1 MENCVIYIKLFILAV
16 ASLITGVS
24 TISRK
29 WYINFFVFLLC
40 IIVETCLAYLFFPA
54 YVFYPACASLVI
66 FVLSWL
72 WERGKPKSPGENNN
86 PIRLPVQSGI
96 SKNYLEFYYYYSNFL
111 IYGGAGS
118 GKTKSIG
125 KWLLEEYI
133 RLGFAGFIYDFKDI
147 DYTRT
152 AYNLIE
158 KHGYPHKFYYVS
170 FDRPVRSY
178 RFNPLKVVK
187 DRTELLQ
194 LMEDILLALLPKKEQ
209 QNEWVAGGL
218 GILRGVAFR
227 FWDEFPEYCTL
238 PHIMAFI
245 MTASSRQLSMF
256 LQQNLVS
263 EMMAGAYLK
272 AEGSEKTQ
280 ASYLSTLCNNLA
292 TISQNE
298 EIAYIR
304 QTTGKEPKLR
314 GFELL
319 AYSPN
324 INYADASPEC
334 LKEVEENK
342 GTVETALQW
351 ARANRPDK
359 VNDTGTENSTDY
371 TTGGILTFS
380 FHWFSPLGGRDKS
393 FYTENTDFD
402 AAKILQEGT
411 PERAAF
417 YHDMD
422 VIAGILQQFQQ
433 EHIPILWR
441 PFHESYGTW
450 FWWGA
455 KGAKVARD
463 LYRLMFNYY
472 TGEKNLHNLL
482 WVWNC
487 DIEEA
492 YPGDEYVDVVSID
505 VYLPEY
511 TSRDKVAALAEVGYL
526 PDVEL
531 LQKSRIPWAYYMTW
545 SKEFCIGE
553 KYNRVENLKKMYD
566 SEYAVTL

>member
-1 MENCVIYIKLFILAV
+1 MDEKSITTADSEATKEAQELLRELHCVAGQQI
-16 ASLITGVS
+16 ITGQHTQ
-24 TISRK
+24 TIP
-29 WYINFFVFLLC
+29 C
-40 IIVETCLAYLFFPA
+40 
-54 YVFYPACASLVI
+54 
-66 FVLSWL
+66 
-72 WERGKPKSPGENNN
+72 
-86 PIRLPVQSGI
+86 
-96 SKNYLEFYYYYSNFL
+96 
-111 IYGGAGS
+111 
-118 GKTKSIG
+118 
-125 KWLLEEYI
+125 
-133 RLGFAGFIYDFKDI
+133 
-147 DYTRT
+147 
-152 AYNLIE
+152 
-158 KHGYPHKFYYVS
+158 
-170 FDRPVRSY
+170 
-178 RFNPLKVVK
+178 
-187 DRTELLQ
+187 
-194 LMEDILLALLPKKEQ
+194 
-209 QNEWVAGGL
+209 
-218 GILRGVAFR
+218 
-227 FWDEFPEYCTL
+227 
-238 PHIMAFI
+238 
-245 MTASSRQLSMF
+245 
-256 LQQNLVS
+256 
-263 EMMAGAYLK
+263 
-272 AEGSEKTQ
+272 
-280 ASYLSTLCNNLA
+280 
-292 TISQNE
+292 E

-319 AYSPN
+319 GYSPN

-334 LKEVEENK
+334 LTEIEENK
-342 GTVETALQW
+342 GTAEMALKW
-351 ARANRPDK
+351 AIEQRKNG
-359 VNDTGTENSTDY
+359 N
-371 TTGGILTFS
+371 GGILTFT

-422 VIAGILQQFQQ
+422 AIAGILQQFQQ

-463 LYRLMFNYY
+463 LYRLMFDYY

-492 YPGDEYVDVVSID
+492 YPGDEYVDVVSMD

-511 TSRDKVAALAEVGYL
+511 QSTDYADVYEKLVAATSRDKVAALAEVGYL

-553 KYNRVENLKKMYD
+553 KYNSVENLKKMYD